1 MSNVQLNSQPN
12 VPAKDDADT
21 KTSREGSQAVTDALL
36 ASGVDTVFGY
46 TGGSV
51 AALTRSMFNTD
62 LKMVGA
68 RTELGAAWMSYGYNR
83 VKRRAA
89 SALVTWAVGALHAA
103 PALMGAKQDG
113 TPLLHLV
120 ADNPPAMEGRDSLQ
134 DSVDLYPSL
143 LPLSKYNRKVTTA
156 EDLPVIV
163 RQAIKEASTGRF
175 GPSVVHVAQTA
186 MYESTTMAVEPLTLP
201 TPPSPSAEDVA
212 KTWELIRKAE
222 RPVFYVGAGVH
233 VADAAAELTELA
245 ELAGVPVVSTSWGGR
260 GLLRD
265 DHALYAGPS
274 GSFGWRSANDVLQ
287 SADFW
292 LAIGTS
298 FTQLSTGSWS
308 LQKPG
313 SVVHVDI
320 HAYEVGKIFNPTLGV
335 ISDAKNF
342 LRMLLEH
349 ARSVGGGPETTSWRD
364 QVKAKK
370 AEWLWDREQGY
381 DGKEVPINQY
391 FLIDTLSKELPDD
404 TIVVGDSG
412 ANAFT
417 LYRAFEYKS
426 VTPMVHGSRYMS
438 LGIGLP
444 AAIGA
449 KLAAPERTVVSYH
462 GDGGFY
468 YDFAELATLTDQGIK
483 VIVILDD
490 NRALMANRAGAKA
503 AGITNHWAEV
513 PENTD
518 FVQVAAGLG
527 VAGEAVTTPDELV
540 PAIRRALEAEG
551 SYLIDVH
558 TDRELRLG
566 RALSDVIPVVGDRSP
581 KKGHLERVIE
591 GSWPS

>member
-1 MSNVQLNSQPN
+1 MNSVQIDAPPA
-12 VPAKDDADT
+12 VPVPGGAAA
-21 KTSREGSQAVTDALL
+21 KTSREGSEAVADALL

-51 AALTRSMFNTD
+51 AALTRSMFTSNLQTI
-62 LKMVGA
+62 GA

-89 SALVTWAVGALHAA
+89 SALVTWVVGALHAS
-103 PALMGAKQDG
+103 PALLGAKQDG
-113 TPLLHLV
+113 TPFLHIV
-120 ADNPPAMEGRDSLQ
+120 AENPPAMEGRDSLQ
-134 DSVDLYPSL
+134 DSVDLYPAL

-163 RQAIKEASTGRF
+163 RQAVKEASTGRF
-175 GPSVVHVAQTA
+175 GPSVLHIAQTA
-186 MYESTTMAVEPLTLP
+186 MYEETTMAVEPLTLP
-201 TPPSPSAEDVA
+201 TPPSPSSEDVA
-212 KTWELIRKAE
+212 KTWDLITKAKQ
-222 RPVFYVGAGVH
+222 PVFYVGAGVH
-233 VADAAAELTELA
+233 IADAAAELTELA

-274 GSFGWRSANDVLQ
+274 GSFGWTSANDILQ
-287 SADFW
+287 GADFW

-308 LQKPG
+308 LQKPET
-313 SVVHVDI
+313 VVHVDI
-320 HAYEVGKIFNPTLGV
+320 HAYEVGKFFNPTLGV
-335 ISDAKNF
+335 VSDAKKF
-342 LRMLLEH
+342 LRMLLDH
-349 ARSVGGGPETTSWRD
+349 ARSVGGGPETATWRN
-364 QVKAKK
+364 QLGAKK
-370 AEWLWDREQGY
+370 AAWIEAREEGY
-381 DGKEVPINQY
+381 DGTEVPINQY
-391 FLIDTLSKELPDD
+391 FLIDTLSKELPEDS
-404 TIVVGDSG
+404 IVVGDSG
-412 ANAFT
+412 ANAFA

-426 VTPMVHGSRYMS
+426 VSPMVHGGRYMS
-438 LGIGLP
+438 LGLSLP

-468 YDFAELATLTDQGIK
+468 YDFAELATLTHHGIK

-503 AGITNHWAEV
+503 AGIPNPWAEV
-513 PENTD
+513 PEDTD
-518 FVQVAAGLG
+518 FVKVAAGLG
-527 VAGEAVTTPDELV
+527 VAGEAVTAPEDLV
-540 PAIRRALEAEG
+540 PAIQRALASEG
-551 SYLIDVH
+551 SYLIDVR

-581 KKGHLERVIE
+581 KKGHLERVVQ

>member
-1 MSNVQLNSQPN
+1 M
-12 VPAKDDADT
+12 A
-21 KTSREGSQAVTDALL
+21 KTSRDGSEAVTDALL

-51 AALTRSMFNTD
+51 AALTRTMFDSD
-62 LKMVGA
+62 LRTIGA

-163 RQAIKEASTGRF
+163 RQAVKEASSGRF
-175 GPSVVHVAQTA
+175 GPSVLHVAQTA

-201 TPPSPSAEDVA
+201 SPPSPSAEDVA
-212 KTWELIRKAE
+212 RTWDLITKAE

-233 VADAAAELTELA
+233 QADAAAELTELA
-245 ELAGVPVVSTSWGGR
+245 ELAGIPVVSTSWGGR
-260 GLLRD
+260 GVLRD
-265 DHALYAGPS
+265 DHVLYAGPS
-274 GSFGWRSANDVLQ
+274 GSFGWRSANDTLQ

-298 FTQLSTGSWS
+298 FTQMSTGSWT
-308 LQKPG
+308 LQKPQT
-313 SVVHVDI
+313 VVHVDI
-320 HAYEVGKIFNPTLGV
+320 HTYEVGKIFNPTLGIV
-335 ISDAKNF
+335 SDAKKF
-342 LRMLLEH
+342 LRMLLDH
-349 ARSVGGGPETTSWRD
+349 ARSVGGAPETTSWRD
-364 QVKAKK
+364 EVEAKK
-370 AEWLWDREQGY
+370 AEWFRAREQGF
-381 DGKEVPINQY
+381 DGTEVPINQY
-391 FLIDTLSKELPDD
+391 FLIDTLSKELPTDS
-404 TIVVGDSG
+404 IVVADSG
-412 ANAFT
+412 GNAFAF
-417 LYRAFEYKS
+417 YRAFEYKT
-426 VTPMVHGSRYMS
+426 VTPMVQGGRYMS
-438 LGIGLP
+438 LGVSLP

-490 NRALMANRAGAKA
+490 NRALMANRSGAKA
-503 AGITNHWAEV
+503 SGIPNPWAEV
-513 PENTD
+513 PEDTD
-518 FVQVAAGLG
+518 FVKVAEGLG
-527 VAGEAVTTPDELV
+527 VPGEAVTTPDQIV
-540 PAIRRALEAEG
+540 PAIRRALAAEG

-566 RALSDVIPVVGDRSP
+566 RALSDVIPVVGDRTP
-581 KKGHLERVIE
+581 KKGHLERVVE